1 MTGHFLRTAMLDVTE
16 SVRSRW
22 FVVYTLIFGALI
34 AGLFAFGVTESRIM
48 GFTGL
53 SRLLVTYI
61 QLCMAVLPVFIL
73 ITTVRSVA
81 GDREAG
87 VTEYLLSLPVPLS
100 AWFWGKMA
108 GRFLVVFL
116 PVFLAMA
123 AAAAWG
129 LYRKLEIP
137 WDMYLYYTAL
147 LVALTWC
154 FLGIGMLISAVT
166 RSTDV
171 AQGTAFIVWLA
182 LVLFM
187 DLILLGVMIRQQ
199 VPAETVVLVALANPL
214 QAFRTAAFL
223 LFDPQLVILGA
234 SAFVILDLFGRAGY
248 MLFACLYPL
257 ALGTLAAL
265 LGFWL
270 FRRGDLV

>member
-1 MTGHFLRTAMLDVTE
+1 MAGHFLQTALLDVTE
-16 SVRSRW
+16 SVRTRW
-22 FVVYTLIFGALI
+22 FLVYTLLFGALV
-34 AGLFAFGVTESRIM
+34 AGLFIFGVTESRIM

-53 SRLLVTYI
+53 SRLLVTYV

-87 VTEYLLSLPVPLS
+87 VTEYLLSLPVPLV
-100 AWFWGKMA
+100 AWFWGKMV

-116 PVFLAMA
+116 PVFLAMSA
-123 AAAAWG
+123 GAVWG
-129 LYRKLEIP
+129 WLSDLQIP
-137 WDMYLYYTAL
+137 WTLYLYYTLL

-154 FLGIGMLISAVT
+154 FLGIGMLVSALA
-166 RSTDV
+166 RSADI
-171 AQGTAFIVWLA
+171 AQSAAFIIWLV

-199 VPAETVVLVALANPL
+199 VPAETIVLVALANPL

-223 LFDPQLVILGA
+223 LFDPQLVLLGA
-234 SAFVILDLFGRAGY
+234 SAFVILDNFGRTGY
-248 MLFACLYPL
+248 LVYACLYPVL
-257 ALGTLAAL
+257 LGTLAAAT
-265 LGFWL
+265 GYWV

>member
-1 MTGHFLRTAMLDVTE
+1 MKGHFLHTALLDVTE
-16 SVRSRW
+16 SMRSRW
-22 FVVYTLIFGALI
+22 FLVYTLIFGTLV
-34 AGLFAFGVTESRIM
+34 AGLFVFGVTESRIM

-61 QLCMAVLPVFIL
+61 QICMAVLPVFIL

-87 VTEYLLSLPVPLS
+87 VTEYLLSLPVPLA

-116 PVFLAMA
+116 PVFLAMSA
-123 AAAAWG
+123 GAAWG
-129 LYRKLEIP
+129 WYRELQVP
-137 WDMYLYYTAL
+137 WNMYLYYTLL
-147 LVALTWC
+147 LVALSWC
-154 FLGIGMLISAVT
+154 FLGIGMLISTLA
-166 RSTDV
+166 RSADF
-171 AQGTAFIVWLA
+171 AQGAAFLVWLV

-234 SAFVILDLFGRAGY
+234 SAFVILDIFGQTGY
-248 MLFACLYPL
+248 MAFACIYPIL
-257 ALGTLAAL
+257 LGTLAAAT
-265 LGFWL
+265 GYWV

>member
-1 MTGHFLRTAMLDVTE
+1 MGHFLHTALLDVTE
-16 SVRSRW
+16 SVRTRW
-22 FVVYTLIFGALI
+22 FLVYTLLFGALV
-34 AGLFAFGVTESRIM
+34 AGLFVFGVTESRIM

-87 VTEYLLSLPVPLS
+87 ITEYLLSLPVPLS

-108 GRFLVVFL
+108 GRFMVVFL
-116 PVFLAMA
+116 PVFLAMSA
-123 AAAAWG
+123 GAVWG
-129 LYRKLEIP
+129 WIRDLQIP
-137 WDMYLYYTAL
+137 WGMYSYYTLL
-147 LVALTWC
+147 LVSLCWC
-154 FLGIGMLISAVT
+154 FLGIGMLISALART
-166 RSTDV
+166 ADI
-171 AQGTAFIVWLA
+171 AQGAAFIVWLA

-187 DLILLGVMIRQQ
+187 DLMLLGVMIRQQ
-199 VPAETVVLVALANPL
+199 VPAETIVLVALANPL

-223 LFDPQLVILGA
+223 LFDPQLVLLGS
-234 SAFVILDLFGRAGY
+234 SAFVILDLFGRPGFMVY
-248 MLFACLYPL
+248 ACLYP
-257 ALGTLAAL
+257 AVLGTLAAAA
-265 LGFWL
+265 GYWM

>member
-1 MTGHFLRTAMLDVTE
+1 MKGHFLHTALLDVTE

-22 FVVYTLIFGALI
+22 FLVYTLIFGALV
-34 AGLFAFGVTESRIM
+34 AGLFVFGLTESRVM

-61 QLCMAVLPVFIL
+61 QLGMAVLPVFIL

-87 VTEYLLSLPVPLS
+87 VTEYLLSLPVPLA
-100 AWFWGKMA
+100 AWFWGRMA

-116 PVFLAMA
+116 PVFLAMSA
-123 AAAAWG
+123 GTAWG
-129 LYRKLEIP
+129 WYRDLQVP
-137 WDMYLYYTAL
+137 WNLYLYYTLL
-147 LVALTWC
+147 LVALIWC
-154 FLGIGMLISAVT
+154 FLGIGMLISALART
-166 RSTDV
+166 ADV
-171 AQGTAFIVWLA
+171 AQGTAFVVWLV

-187 DLILLGVMIRQQ
+187 DIVLLGVMIRQQ
-199 VPAETVVLVALANPL
+199 VPAETIVLIALANPL

-223 LFDPQLVILGA
+223 LFDPQLVVLGA
-234 SAFVILDLFGRAGY
+234 STFVILDWFGQAGF
-248 MLFACLYPL
+248 MLYACLYPVL
-257 ALGTLAAL
+257 LGTLAAAT
-265 LGFWL
+265 GYWV

>member
-1 MTGHFLRTAMLDVTE
+1 MTGHFLQTALLDVTE

-22 FVVYTLIFGALI
+22 FIVYSLIFGALV

-61 QLCMAVLPVFIL
+61 QLSMAVLPVFIL

-87 VTEYLLSLPVPLS
+87 VTEYLLSLPVPLA

-108 GRFLVVFL
+108 GRFLVVFV
-116 PVFLAMA
+116 PVFLAMSA
-123 AAAAWG
+123 ATAWG
-129 LYRKLEIP
+129 WYRDLEIP
-137 WDMYLYYTAL
+137 WDMYQYYTLL
-147 LVALTWC
+147 LVALIWC
-154 FLGIGMLISAVT
+154 FLGIGMLISALA
-166 RSTDV
+166 RSADI
-171 AQGTAFIVWLA
+171 AQGTAFIVWLI

-199 VPAETVVLVALANPL
+199 VPAETIVMIALANPL

-234 SAFVILDLFGRAGY
+234 SAFVILDAFGQTGY
-248 MLFACLYPL
+248 MAFACLYPI
-257 ALGTLAAL
+257 ALGTLAAA
-265 LGFWL
+265 GGYWV

>member
-1 MTGHFLRTAMLDVTE
+1 MAAHLLRTAWLDVSE

-22 FVVYTLIFGALI
+22 FIVYTLIFGALV
-34 AGLFAFGVTESRIM
+34 AGLFVFGVTESRIM

-108 GRFLVVFL
+108 GRFLVVFA
-116 PVFLAMA
+116 PVFLAMT

-129 LYRKLEIP
+129 WYRNLQIP
-137 WDMYLYYTAL
+137 WDMYLYYTLL

-154 FLGIGMLISAVT
+154 FLGFGMLISALA

-171 AQGTAFIVWLA
+171 AQGAAFIVWLA
-182 LVLFM
+182 LVLFL
-187 DLILLGVMIRQQ
+187 DLVLLGVMIRQQ
-199 VPAETVVLVALANPL
+199 MPAETVVLIALANPI

-234 SAFVILDLFGRAGY
+234 SAFVILDLFGHTGY
-248 MLFACLYPL
+248 MVFACVYPL
-257 ALGTLAAL
+257 VLGTVAAL
-265 LGFWL
+265 AGFWV